1 MFPFPS
7 FSLSRHLLLSAS
19 AHSAAQPKIGCLLKR
34 QCSLPTDKRLDWN
47 VHFPRPGSRPKHLEA
62 NPGPCTFTRAICTL
76 ARPPDLQRSADIT
89 AALLGL
95 LCPVELIFLISAHAH
110 MLSRTHADVYGG
122 TRQPYAYAPPQTCR
136 NTTHTSWPNTTNTHS
151 LCMTDGTCQDAKT
164 QPRDWASLKW
174 PSARSESSE

>member
-19 AHSAAQPKIGCLLKR
+19 AQPKIGCFLKR

-110 MLSRTHADVYGG
+110 MLARTHARTQTYTAERGSHMHMLLRKRAG
-122 TRQPYAYAPPQTCR
+122 TPHTLHGPTPP
-136 NTTHTSWPNTTNTHS
+136 THT
-151 LCMTDGTCQDAKT
+151 AF
-164 QPRDWASLKW
+164 A
-174 PSARSESSE
+174 